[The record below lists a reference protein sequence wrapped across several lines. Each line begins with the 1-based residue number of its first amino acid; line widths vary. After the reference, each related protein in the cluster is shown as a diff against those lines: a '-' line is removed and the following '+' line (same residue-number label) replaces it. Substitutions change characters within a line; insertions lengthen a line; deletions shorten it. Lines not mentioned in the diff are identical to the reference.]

1 MITPELIKALIEKNA
16 FATDTIITARYT
28 SVDLFGRIFNK
39 NGDFKLRKITKNP
52 GQHIF
57 ELADLNSSSYVIK
70 ATANDIVAV
79 DGMDIHRF
87 ADIYDIL
94 PDGSRKKVGRKRGRK
109 PKQLSA

>member
-1 MITPELIKALIEKNA
+1 MTSELINALIEKNA
-16 FATDTIITARYT
+16 FASDTIITARYK
-28 SVDLFGRIFNK
+28 SFDLFGRVFNK
-39 NGDFKLRKITKNP
+39 SGDFKLQRITRSP

-57 ELADLNSSSYVIK
+57 ELADLSSSKYVIK

-94 PDGSRKKVGRKRGRK
+94 PDGSGKRVGRKRGRK